1 MPTSVDD
8 ERTPLLPHSKV
19 APPGPS
25 RPTHLPPRQTHLAK
39 CFGALGAGKL
49 PSQAQVSK
57 VLAEAVKWEVTDVD
71 QPPDGTKRSGKALSE
86 SGRRVVGDARTL
98 LLELKQFGE
107 AKNAD
112 DKFQDFWYHSRR
124 SHMGLKADVSTPASK
139 RELTEDYHRLLQI
152 GAVIGRVLLSSAIS
166 TSPATL
172 LNDALLVV
180 RDILA
185 DAAESI
191 SQPVGN
197 VAATL
202 RPTEEERQGA
212 GGLQN
217 EVQKGKEVVSQI
229 LGGSDTDGTLP
240 ERAKKVIAQN
250 AEDQAVERFRM
261 LVERMQEDP
270 AFEPAFITL
279 IDLAYKYTTQTSSA
293 TSSTLASVSLSDP
306 TDHTRS
312 ALHHLRLI
320 VEALSNRS
328 LDPLAQ
334 ALDEAV
340 KTITADPELKAYF
353 KQLDEH
359 VRRVLT
365 DRPFAKSIAAARRT
379 QEIYQQGQEL
389 LKIKPEWKNAAAK
402 LLVELQQVIV
412 GILQDER
419 VNGLAG
425 AIGKIIQDTIG
436 MGYVLTGVA
445 RGNAIAVWRDI
456 TDVILP
462 AVTRVVKRI
471 PMPRFELD
479 SPDVAFVL
487 DDVIF
492 ESANFLPDHFGFTT
506 SNDVEVSAAADEPTR
521 FDSTM
526 RLRFDGLRINLHDAP
541 FWVSLKKY
549 AWFPP
554 LREQYGIID
563 FSILGSGVGMDAE
576 IRFPADLPTGIFTVE
591 NVVVRVDQLD
601 FNLRGSKYPWVMW
614 LLRPVMR
621 AALKLGIKLVLQQY
635 IKYGLTQLDQAIWVY
650 QQRKKEW
657 EDLGMESQEAATN
670 AVVIGKPGDVPQA
683 EPDSESD
690 KKSILDGVEF
700 SGRGFIKR
708 NEEGDTA
715 IAMGAEQILPGVG
728 GPPSKWGR
736 SSVARRVAMVE
747 EDVQGQVDDLEYNI
761 DEARSITRDAVE
773 AVDKLDVQSMLE
785 VAAEE
790 TQEEEAEDGW
800 KSDVFD
806 IIPSD
811 DI

>member
-1 MPTSVDD
+1 MPASVDD
-8 ERTPLLPHSKV
+8 ERTPLLAKSSI

-49 PSQAQVSK
+49 PSQAQVST
-57 VLAEAVKWEVTDVD
+57 VLAEAVRWEVTDVD
-71 QPPDGTKRSGKALSE
+71 NPPEGTKRSGKVLSE

-107 AKNAD
+107 TKNVD

-124 SHMGLKADVSTPASK
+124 SHIGFAADVTTPASK
-139 RELTEDYHRLLQI
+139 RELTEDYHRLLK
-152 GAVIGRVLLSSAIS
+152 SSAIITRVFLTS
-166 TSPATL
+166 AITTSPATL
-172 LNDALLVV
+172 LNDALLVA

-185 DAAESI
+185 DAAESV
-191 SQPVGN
+191 SQPVGE

-202 RPTEEERQGA
+202 RPTEEERKGA
-212 GGLQN
+212 GGLDD
-217 EVQKGKEVVSQI
+217 EMKKGKEVVGRV
-229 LGGSDTDGTLP
+229 LGGPDAEGTIP
-240 ERAKKVIAQN
+240 ERAKKVIAQDV
-250 AEDQAVERFRM
+250 EDQAVERFRM
-261 LVERMQEDP
+261 LVERMQDDP

-293 TSSTLASVSLSDP
+293 TSSTLSSVSLSDP
-306 TDHTRS
+306 TEHTRS
-312 ALHHLRLI
+312 ALHSLRLI
-320 VEALSNRS
+320 VESLSNRS
-328 LDPLAQ
+328 LDPLSE
-334 ALDEAV
+334 ALDGAV
-340 KTITADPELKAYF
+340 KAITADPELTAYF

-365 DRPFAKSIAAARRT
+365 DRPFARSIAATRRT
-379 QEIYQQGQEL
+379 QEIYRQGQEL
-389 LKIKPEWKNAAAK
+389 LKIKPEWKQAAAK

-425 AIGKIIQDTIG
+425 AVGKIIQDTIG

-445 RGNAIAVWRDI
+445 KGNAIAVWRDI

-462 AVTRVVKRI
+462 AVMRVVKRI
-471 PMPRFELD
+471 PMPRFEFD

-506 SNDVEVSAAADEPTR
+506 SNDVEVSAAPDEPTR
-521 FDSTM
+521 FDSMM
-526 RLRFDGLRINLHDAP
+526 RIRFDGLRLDIHDAP
-541 FWVSLKKY
+541 FWVSIKKY

-563 FSILGSGVGMDAE
+563 FSVLGSGLGMDVE

-591 NVVVRVDQLD
+591 NVVVRVDKLD
-601 FNLRGSKYPWVMW
+601 FNIRGSKYPWLMW
-614 LLRPVMR
+614 LLGPFLRM
-621 AALKLGIKLVLQQY
+621 ALKLGLKLVLQQY
-635 IKYGLTQLDQAIWVY
+635 IKYGLTRLDQWIWVY
-650 QQRKKEW
+650 QQRKQEW
-657 EDLGMESQEAATN
+657 QDLGMEPQEAATN
-670 AVVIGKPGDVPQA
+670 AVVIGKPGDAPHA
-683 EPDSESD
+683 EPETEED

-700 SGRGFIKR
+700 SGRGIIKR

-715 IAMGAEQILPGVG
+715 IAVGAEQILPGVG

-747 EDVQGQVDDLEYNI
+747 EDVQGQVDDLEYTVE
-761 DEARSITRDAVE
+761 EARDITREAVT
-773 AVDKLDVQSMLE
+773 AVDKVDIQSMAA
-785 VAAEE
+785 VAADERREE
-790 TQEEEAEDGW
+790 VEEDGW

-806 IIPSD
+806 IMPSD
-811 DI
+811 DL